1 MTPEPDR
8 LTRIDDAL
16 RRLGAELREGAA
28 PNAIRCGAYALVRL
42 LSEGAVGEVFLA
54 VRTDAVESGNPRGNP
69 HAIPTEVAIK
79 ILKAGVDG
87 GEFLKRF
94 ERERAILAKLDHA
107 GIVKVVATGLASDG
121 RPWFA
126 MPFELGAPCTDVA
139 NARKLTLA
147 ARLDVFAAICDAVAA
162 AHATGVVHRDLKPAN
177 VLLVE
182 RGDTLVPSIIDFG
195 IARALDVP
203 HQGMTPVGVA
213 HRLGTPDFM
222 PPEQWKFGIGACD
235 ARSDVFSLGML
246 LGVLAAGVVP
256 RRTAPSG
263 IEKATDRKFVD
274 GKRRRTPAPSD
285 PCSVTEAFDA
295 LLARDRDEADRVAR
309 LRGAKDAAALRA
321 QLPGVDRIVLAACAA
336 VGQRPMDGA
345 ALAHLVREVCR

>member
-28 PNAIRCGAYALVRL
+28 LNAIRCGAYALVRL

-54 VRTDAVESGNPRGNP
+54 VRTDASESGNPRGNP
-69 HAIPTEVAIK
+69 DATPTEVAIK
-79 ILKAGVDG
+79 ILKSGIDG

-94 ERERAILAKLDHA
+94 ERERAILAKLDHP

-162 AHATGVVHRDLKPAN
+162 AHAAGVVHRDLKPAT

-256 RRTAPSG
+256 RRTAKVS
-263 IEKATDRKFVD
+263 ED
-274 GKRRRTPAPSD
+274 GKRRRNPAPSEA
-285 PCSVTEAFDA
+285 CSVTEAFDA
-295 LLARDRDEADRVAR
+295 LLARDRDEANRVAR
-309 LRGAKDAAALRA
+309 LRGVKDAAALRA
-321 QLPGVDRIVLAACAA
+321 QLPVFDRIVLAACADKDARPANAA
-336 VGQRPMDGA
+336 VLATLVQRT
-345 ALAHLVREVCR
+345 R